1 MSSLVS
7 VAGRPLYGKSGVTS
21 EEGRQVSSMWPKVSG
36 STMCGTGASETW
48 LSRALGRLKG
58 TKAILLG
65 YWACHFYLWG
75 GGGGNH
81 TDRFFFLSQKADI
94 SSQTA
99 VQTGAGTVPARYPP
113 IRPQAR
119 SPKRNEPEAAWYWRS
134 LSRAFRD

>member
-48 LSRALGRLKG
+48 LSRALGRLRGQKPF
-58 TKAILLG
+58 
-65 YWACHFYLWG
+65 YWATGQVIFIFSGH
-75 GGGGNH
+75 GGNH
-81 TDRFFFLSQKADI
+81 TDRSFFLSQKADI